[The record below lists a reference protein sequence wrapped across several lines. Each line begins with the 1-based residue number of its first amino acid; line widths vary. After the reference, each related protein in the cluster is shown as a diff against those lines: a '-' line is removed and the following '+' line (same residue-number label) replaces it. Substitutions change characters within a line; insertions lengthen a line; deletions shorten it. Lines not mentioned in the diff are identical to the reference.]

1 MRASNI
7 LRSTATGDVTTD
19 DAYLKAVVL
28 TPAAAASTVTVRAG
42 GASGTVIL
50 TLSAV
55 ASGASTVVA
64 GLNVPCGAGIHVTL
78 TGASAECSVVYE

>member
-7 LRSTATGDVTTD
+7 LRATATGDITTTD
-19 DAYLKAVVL
+19 AFLKAVTL
-28 TPAAAASTVTVRAG
+28 TPATAASTVTVRAG
-42 GASGTVIL
+42 GSGGTVIL

-55 ASGASTVVA
+55 ASGASVPVV
-64 GLNVPCGAGIHVTL
+64 GLNVYCADGIHVTL